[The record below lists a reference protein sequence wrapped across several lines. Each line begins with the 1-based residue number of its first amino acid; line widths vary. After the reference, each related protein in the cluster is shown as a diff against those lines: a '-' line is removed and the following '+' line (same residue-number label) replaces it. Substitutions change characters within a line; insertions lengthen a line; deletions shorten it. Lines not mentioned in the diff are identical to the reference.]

1 MVKKKLGNK
10 NDICSI
16 FKSSDPHANVV
27 EDIGKIH
34 KELTKQDH
42 IILVGGPGNKL
53 SLFN

>member
-1 MVKKKLGNK
+1 MSPTSL
-10 NDICSI
+10 ISI
-16 FKSSDPHANVV
+16 FKPSDPHAKVV
-27 EDIGKIH
+27 EDIRKIR